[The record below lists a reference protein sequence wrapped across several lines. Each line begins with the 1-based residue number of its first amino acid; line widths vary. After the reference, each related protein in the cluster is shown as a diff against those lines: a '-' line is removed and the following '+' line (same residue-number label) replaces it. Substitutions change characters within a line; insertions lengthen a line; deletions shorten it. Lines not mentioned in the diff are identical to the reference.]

1 MKQTVTLAGILLAF
15 ALSLASCG
23 GNNQSQQ
30 ASDLDKREAELQKRE
45 AELQKR
51 EDSLRIVER
60 QQEEQRKQSKSSAIK
75 TFKTNK
81 GNIPYEKAYDYCY
94 QLGYKHGI
102 LSRNNSMPTYIREND
117 MKNFESLWTGLYGIP
132 TSTEESR
139 KAYEACFENYKK
151 GYDESFFKK

>member
-1 MKQTVTLAGILLAF
+1 MKQTMTLAGILLAF

-45 AELQKR
+45 
-51 EDSLRIVER
+51 DSLRIVER
-60 QQEEQRKQSKSSAIK
+60 QQEEQRKQSKSSAVK

-81 GNIPYEKAYDYCY
+81 GNIPYEKAFDYCY
-94 QLGYKHGI
+94 ELGYKHGI
-102 LSRNNSMPTYIREND
+102 VSRNNSMPMHSRESD
-117 MKNFESLWTGLYGIP
+117 MKNFESMWTGLYGIP

-151 GYDESFFKK
+151 GYDETFLKK